1 MIVKKLIMTFML
13 MVASFG
19 AMANDC
25 FYLTRTLDG
34 EKYAISVRH
43 ILYVKPHKLNKQAM
57 IIDFGHANLN
67 LVFGDEMTLQQEFL
81 KVMNLMKQCGTK

>member
-1 MIVKKLIMTFML
+1 MIVKKLIVASML
-13 MVASFG
+13 MATSFG

-34 EKYAISVRH
+34 EKNAISVRH

-57 IIDFGHANLN
+57 VIDFGHANLN
-67 LVFGDEMTLQQEFL
+67 LVFENEMTLQQEFL
-81 KVMNLMKQCGTK
+81 KVMNMMKQCGTK